1 MHNNSLK
8 QLSGVSKKTYNQT
21 YMELMEKFRLMDQRI
36 STKADDVVLTLTLA
50 HRKEID
56 NIQKEISQVRK
67 DLEQLRE
74 LNENHTV
81 TSIIPKQKR
90 NKNWFKLL
98 PFTQR
103 S

>member
-1 MHNNSLK
+1 MNANSLK
-8 QLSGVSKKTYNQT
+8 QPSGVAKNTYNHA

-36 STKADDVVLTLTLA
+36 STKADDVVLTMALE
-50 HRKEID
+50 HRKEIE
-56 NIQKEISQVRK
+56 NMQKEINQVRK
-67 DLEQLRE
+67 DLEQLRQ
-74 LNENHTV
+74 LNDNHTV
-81 TSIIPKQKR
+81 TTIIPKQKR